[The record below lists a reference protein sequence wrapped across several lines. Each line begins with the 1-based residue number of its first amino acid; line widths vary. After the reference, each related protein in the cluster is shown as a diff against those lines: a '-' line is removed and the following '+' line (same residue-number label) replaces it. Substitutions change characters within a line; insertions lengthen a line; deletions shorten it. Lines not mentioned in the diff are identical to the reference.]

1 LSQSSVSPHATSLQ
15 KVLGPFQL
23 WGIAVGL
30 VISGEYFGW
39 SYGWAT
45 AGTLGFLVATV
56 LVATMYTTFI
66 FSFTELTTAIPHA
79 GGPFAYARRAFGPVG
94 GFIAGFATLVEFL
107 FAPPAIALAIGAYLN
122 VQFPGINPKWFA
134 LGAYVVFIGLNWIG
148 VGIAAAF
155 ELFMTV
161 LAIAE
166 LLVFMGVVAP
176 GWSMTNFVANGWA
189 GGSVLSSAAASGI
202 FASIPFAIWFFLA
215 IEGAAM
221 AAEEAKDPHRTIP
234 IAYTTGILT
243 LLALA
248 FGVMIFAGGV
258 GDWSKLANINDPL
271 PQAMKAVVGE
281 NSGWLHM
288 LVWIGLFGLIASF
301 HGIIMGY
308 SRQIFALARAG
319 YLPKMFA
326 ALSPRFSTPHR
337 ALLAGGV
344 IGIVAIFS
352 DEWVQFGGQT
362 LTANIVTLS
371 VFGAIVMY
379 LISMAALF
387 KLRRTEPD
395 MVRAYR
401 APFYPAFPAIAFGLG
416 LVCLFAMVWFN
427 GVLTLLFLALMA
439 LAYGYFRLT
448 AEQRG
453 NAAPD
458 EMLSVIV

>member
-1 LSQSSVSPHATSLQ
+1 
-15 KVLGPFQL
+15 
-23 WGIAVGL
+23 
-30 VISGEYFGW
+30 
-39 SYGWAT
+39 
-45 AGTLGFLVATV
+45 
-56 LVATMYTTFI
+56 
-66 FSFTELTTAIPHA
+66 
-79 GGPFAYARRAFGPVG
+79 
-94 GFIAGFATLVEFL
+94 
-107 FAPPAIALAIGAYLN
+107 
-122 VQFPGINPKWFA
+122 
-134 LGAYVVFIGLNWIG
+134 
-148 VGIAAAF
+148 
-155 ELFMTV
+155 
-161 LAIAE
+161 
-166 LLVFMGVVAP
+166 
-176 GWSMTNFVANGWA
+176 
-189 GGSVLSSAAASGI
+189 
-202 FASIPFAIWFFLA
+202 
-215 IEGAAM
+215 
-221 AAEEAKDPHRTIP
+221 
-234 IAYTTGILT
+234 
-243 LLALA
+243 
-248 FGVMIFAGGV
+248 
-258 GDWSKLANINDPL
+258 
-271 PQAMKAVVGE
+271 
-281 NSGWLHM
+281 M